1 MEGRAA
7 ELSPP
12 LNHAMHHGPHGLYVV
27 EHQPRDAPGAG
38 RVVLVHGTMDR
49 ATSFAKVARRLDDLH
64 VVRYDRRGYG
74 HSRNVGTGD
83 FATHVDDLL
92 AIVGDAPT
100 VLAGHSF
107 GGSIALAAAAKRP
120 EVIRSVLV
128 YESPI
133 PWLAHYAKSSRGVAS
148 IDASAD
154 DAEAAE
160 RFMRTM
166 IGSRRW
172 DRLSARTKADRRAEG
187 PALVADI
194 NAFRDHVA
202 HFDPA
207 HITQPV
213 IVARGSNASDRH
225 RIGSD
230 LVAAALPNA
239 HVEVIDGAD
248 HAAHLSHAAEFA
260 ELVRA
265 AVDLASSDPAA

>member
-1 MEGRAA
+1 
-7 ELSPP
+7 
-12 LNHAMHHGPHGLYVV
+12 MHHGPRGLYVV
-27 EHQPRDAPGAG
+27 EHRPHDAPGAA

-74 HSRNVGTGD
+74 RSRQVGTGD
-83 FATHVDDLL
+83 FATQVDDLL
-92 AIVGDAPT
+92 AVVGDVPT

-107 GGSIALAAAAKRP
+107 GGSIALAAAERSD
-120 EVIRSVLV
+120 VIRSLLV

-133 PWLAHYAKSSRGVAS
+133 PWFAHYAKSSRGVAS

-166 IGSRRW
+166 IGSHRW
-172 DRLSARTKADRRAEG
+172 DRLPASTKADRRAEG

-194 NAFRDHVA
+194 DAFRDHVA
-202 HFDPA
+202 QFDPA
-207 HITQPV
+207 DIAQPV

-225 RIGSD
+225 RVGSD
-230 LVAAALPNA
+230 LVAAALADA
-239 HVEVIDGAD
+239 HPAVIEGAD
-248 HAAHLSHAAEFA
+248 HGAHLSHPAEFA
-260 ELVRA
+260 ELVRR
-265 AVDLASSDPAA
+265 AVDLAEPWRLSQSPSGA